1 MFFARFDVPSRLM
14 QLIQPLL
21 TNSHSVVSATAPT
34 RRLAKRT
41 TLSLLIHMTD
51 GNLHDQIT
59 RLEADIEDLTELVE
73 RCRKIILISKISIAA
88 GGIWLLAI
96 TLGAIRFD
104 AMAMIASMAL
114 VIGGIVVFGSNTSTF
129 KQTTVAIKA
138 AEARRAELIDK
149 INPRV
154 VTEAEE

>member
-1 MFFARFDVPSRLM
+1 MHV
-14 QLIQPLL
+14 
-21 TNSHSVVSATAPT
+21 TN
-34 RRLAKRT
+34 
-41 TLSLLIHMTD
+41 
-51 GNLHDQIT
+51 GNLHDQIL
-59 RLEADIEDLTELVE
+59 RLEANIEDLAEMVE
-73 RCRKIILISKISIAA
+73 RCRKVILISKIAIAA

-104 AMAMIASMAL
+104 AVGMIASMAL
-114 VIGGIVVFGSNTSTF
+114 VIGGIVFFGSNTSTS

>member
-1 MFFARFDVPSRLM
+1 M
-14 QLIQPLL
+14 
-21 TNSHSVVSATAPT
+21 
-34 RRLAKRT
+34 
-41 TLSLLIHMTD
+41 HMTN
-51 GNLHDQIT
+51 GNLSDQIL
-59 RLEADIEDLTELVE
+59 RLEANIEDLAEVVE
-73 RCRKIILISKISIAA
+73 TCRKVTLISKIAIAA

-104 AMAMIASMAL
+104 AVAMIASMAL
-114 VIGGIVVFGSNTSTF
+114 VLGGIVVFGSNTSTS

-149 INPRV
+149 INPRA

>member
-1 MFFARFDVPSRLM
+1 
-14 QLIQPLL
+14 
-21 TNSHSVVSATAPT
+21 
-34 RRLAKRT
+34 
-41 TLSLLIHMTD
+41 MTD
-51 GNLHDQIT
+51 GNLHDQISQ
-59 RLEADIEDLTELVE
+59 LEADIEALAEVVE
-73 RCRKIILISKISIAA
+73 RCRKVTLTSKVAIAA
-88 GGIWLLAI
+88 GGIWLLAL

-114 VIGGIVVFGSNTSTF
+114 VIGGIVVFGSNTSTS

>member
-1 MFFARFDVPSRLM
+1 
-14 QLIQPLL
+14 
-21 TNSHSVVSATAPT
+21 
-34 RRLAKRT
+34 
-41 TLSLLIHMTD
+41 MTD
-51 GNLHDQIT
+51 GNLHDQISQ
-59 RLEADIEDLTELVE
+59 LEADIEALAEVVE
-73 RCRKIILISKISIAA
+73 RCRKVTLTSKVAIAA
-88 GGIWLLAI
+88 GGIWLLAL

-154 VTEAEE
+154 VREAED

>member
-1 MFFARFDVPSRLM
+1 MTHQAHDLSSLRHV
-14 QLIQPLL
+14 
-21 TNSHSVVSATAPT
+21 TN
-34 RRLAKRT
+34 
-41 TLSLLIHMTD
+41 
-51 GNLHDQIT
+51 GNLSDQIL
-59 RLEADIEDLTELVE
+59 RLEADIEDLAEMVE
-73 RCRKIILISKISIAA
+73 RCRKIILISKIGIAA

-114 VIGGIVVFGSNTSTF
+114 VIGGIVVFGSNTSTS
-129 KQTTVAIKA
+129 KQTMVAIKA

-154 VTEAEE
+154 VRELSSP

>member
-1 MFFARFDVPSRLM
+1 MHV
-14 QLIQPLL
+14 
-21 TNSHSVVSATAPT
+21 TN
-34 RRLAKRT
+34 
-41 TLSLLIHMTD
+41 
-51 GNLHDQIT
+51 GNLSDQIL
-59 RLEADIEDLTELVE
+59 RLEADIEDLTEVVE
-73 RCRKIILISKISIAA
+73 RCRKVTLISKIAIAA

-104 AMAMIASMAL
+104 AVAMIASMAL
-114 VIGGIVVFGSNTSTF
+114 VIGGIVVFGSNTSTS

-149 INPRV
+149 INPRA